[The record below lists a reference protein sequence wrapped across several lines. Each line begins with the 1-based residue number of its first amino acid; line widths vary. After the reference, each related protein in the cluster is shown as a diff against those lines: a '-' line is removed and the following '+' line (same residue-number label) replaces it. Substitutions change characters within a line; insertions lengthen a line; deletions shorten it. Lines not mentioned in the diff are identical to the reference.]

1 MFSAGTMQTGT
12 VRRGSG
18 QTIPE
23 RLQSGT
29 DGAVRHNVRMRKVLV
44 GAAAVLVA
52 AVVVLVGA
60 AAVDFGTTIYA
71 EYRLART
78 VRDAAHLGFDP
89 FVAILGFPVIPQAMR
104 DHYNE
109 VEIKASAVDR
119 PVIGKATL
127 EATMHSIDLT
137 DTSWLIRPD
146 AKLRVGKLESRIII
160 GSLHLGRYLGI
171 HDLMVE
177 APQQE
182 TNNATGGTT
191 ESGISGS
198 HGLVFTG
205 TPKSA
210 HFDKRVSVAVDLSIA
225 GEDKTTLVFT
235 PTGVLTGP
243 NTANQKVPDDKR
255 DAVLAAFAGRL
266 PDQKLPF
273 GVTPTSQ
280 GARGSDVIIEGITTG
295 LTITLD
301 GFNRA

>member
-1 MFSAGTMQTGT
+1 M
-12 VRRGSG
+12 
-18 QTIPE
+18 
-23 RLQSGT
+23 
-29 DGAVRHNVRMRKVLV
+29 RMRKVLV
-44 GAAAVLVA
+44 GATGVVL
-52 AVVVLVGA
+52 AVVIVLVGA

-78 VRDAAHLGFDP
+78 VRDTGHLGFDP

-104 DHYNE
+104 DHYKE
-109 VEIKASAVDR
+109 LEIKAAGVDR

-137 DTSWLIRPD
+137 DASWLIRPD
-146 AKLRVGKLESRIII
+146 AKLGVGKLESRIIVD
-160 GSLHLGRYLGI
+160 SLHVGRYIGI
-171 HDLMVE
+171 RDLMVE
-177 APQQE
+177 APPQE

-191 ESGISGS
+191 ESGISS
-198 HGLVFTG
+198 NHGLVFTG

-210 HFDKRVSVAVDLSIA
+210 HFDKQVSVSVDLSMA
-225 GEDKTTLVFT
+225 GDDKTTLVFT

-255 DAVLAAFAGRL
+255 DAVLAAFAGQL
-266 PDQKLPF
+266 PDQRLPF
-273 GVTPTSQ
+273 GVAPTRQ

-301 GFNRA
+301 GFNRP

>member
-1 MFSAGTMQTGT
+1 MQTGT
-12 VRRGSG
+12 LWQRG
-18 QTIPE
+18 
-23 RLQSGT
+23 
-29 DGAVRHNVRMRKVLV
+29 DDAAVGHNMRMRKVLV
-44 GAAAVLVA
+44 GAT
-52 AVVVLVGA
+52 AVVLAVVIVLIGA
-60 AAVDFGTTIYA
+60 AGVDFGTTIYA

-78 VRDAAHLGFDP
+78 VRATAHLGFDP
-89 FVAILGFPVIPQAMR
+89 FVAILGFPVIPQAIR
-104 DHYNE
+104 GQYDD
-109 VEIKASAVDR
+109 VEIKATAVDR
-119 PVIGKATL
+119 PLVGKATL

-137 DTSWLIRPD
+137 DASWLIRPD

-160 GSLHLGRYLGI
+160 DSLHLGRYMGI
-171 HDLMVE
+171 RDLMVE
-177 APQQE
+177 APPQD

-210 HFDKRVSVAVDLSIA
+210 HFDKRVSVAIDLSMA
-225 GEDKTTLVFT
+225 GEDKTTLVLT

-243 NTANQKVPDDKR
+243 DTANQKVPDDKR
-255 DAVLAAFAGRL
+255 DAVLAAFAGML
-266 PDQKLPF
+266 PDQRLPF
-273 GVTPTSQ
+273 GVAPTSQ